1 MLLQILHP
9 LSILNGQLL
18 YFVDNFFLEIEQGK
32 IRWYHINP
40 AGHKVFFIVTESLL
54 PAKTWVHVAGTYSVL
69 TGEVKFFINAE
80 ESKITKGDGNE
91 LFLILYDK
99 RPHEQIVD

>member
-1 MLLQILHP
+1 MTRLFIL
-9 LSILNGQLL
+9 
-18 YFVDNFFLEIEQGK
+18 VDNFFLEIEQGK

-69 TGEVKFFINAE
+69 TGEVKFYINAE
-80 ESKITKGDGNE
+80 ESKITKGDGNN
-91 LFLILYDK
+91 LSFFYCMLSLRITRLSVSN
-99 RPHEQIVD
+99 RI